1 MTIHPRLIQDTPESL
16 FQKLSDL
23 RNLGPLM
30 PDSVKGFQATETDC
44 SFQLGPLGTIHLERT
59 SMTPHSEIVLQTKE
73 QKPFA
78 IALHI
83 QFTPQEGGTLVGMS
97 VKEDLNPFMRMM
109 VEKPLEQFL
118 GLLLKSLS
126 SAS

>member
-1 MTIHPRLIQDTPESL
+1 MTIHPRVIPASPESL
-16 FQKLSDL
+16 FKRLSDL

-30 PDSVKGFQATETDC
+30 PESVKGFQATETDC

-59 SMTPHSEIVLQTKE
+59 SMTPSSEIVLQTK
-73 QKPFA
+73 QNKPFA

-83 QFTPQEGGTLVGMS
+83 QFTPQEDGTLVGMV
-97 VKEDLNPFMRMM
+97 VKEDLNPFMRLM

-118 GLLLKSLS
+118 GYLLKSLS
-126 SAS
+126 TAS

>member
-1 MTIHPRLIQDTPESL
+1 MTIHSRFISDTPEAL

-23 RNLGPLM
+23 RNLGHLM
-30 PDSVKGFQATETDC
+30 PESVKAFQATEVNC

-59 SMTPHSEIVLQTKE
+59 SMTPHSEIVLQTKD

-78 IALHI
+78 IALHL
-83 QFTPQEGGTLVGMS
+83 QFTPQDGGTMVGII

-118 GLLLKSLS
+118 GFLLKSLNS
-126 SAS
+126 PS